1 MKRWSIFGAV
11 VLLLSILFGFWLGH
25 VALAANHPSYPRTG
39 GSCKKGYHG
48 VTATHKV
55 KGKSKRYV
63 ECVWTVVPKPVVITT
78 LPVPTTLAPVPT
90 TQPAGNTGVPT
101 TTTTIAS
108 LPPAPP
114 LQPQPQPS
122 PTTTTT
128 QPVVTTTSTTQ
139 PPVTTSTST
148 TTTST
153 TTTTL
158 APQTINVTVTMDC
171 SGGNDNCTIFNSS
184 AETTAGY
191 TDVYAGN
198 HNDDESPGAGTVT
211 FISTDNKTICT
222 GNVRAGIASNNGE
235 CTGGADG
242 SSPYAGPITV
252 NYSGATVY
260 DASTNTT
267 TIYSTATTTGHSN

>member
-1 MKRWSIFGAV
+1 MAIKRLFAIP
-11 VLLLSILFGFWLGH
+11 VLVAGLSVPLFVTHDSSTAEHDPSTSPPALIPIPFWFMFPPG
-25 VALAANHPSYPRTG
+25 
-39 GSCKKGYHG
+39 
-48 VTATHKV
+48 
-55 KGKSKRYV
+55 
-63 ECVWTVVPKPVVITT
+63 
-78 LPVPTTLAPVPT
+78 APVPPLPP
-90 TQPAGNTGVPT
+90 QPVPPT
-101 TTTTIAS
+101 TTTT
-108 LPPAPP
+108 
-114 LQPQPQPS
+114 
-122 PTTTTT
+122 TV
-128 QPVVTTTSTTQ
+128 PVVTTSTTQ
-139 PPVTTSTST
+139 APVTITST

-153 TTTTL
+153 TTTTQ
-158 APQTINVTVTMDC
+158 PPRTINVTVTMDC

-198 HNDDESPGAGTVT
+198 HNNDESPGAGTVT
-211 FISTDNKTICT
+211 FISVDNKTICT

-260 DASTNTT
+260 AAGTNTT